1 MDYSQHIK
9 LLNDSKTFNVGDSV
23 IVLED
28 YMLFSG
34 VVLKVN
40 PKSVKIKVFA
50 DRRLIEHTQ
59 LYKPEKILT
68 YGTPSVLVWET
79 WKGTNGRGAYRLET
93 KIYTECFKKVESIPR
108 SRYLYETGFG
118 IIDSNAIERYLN

>member
-1 MDYSQHIK
+1 MDYCKHIQ
-9 LLNDSKTFNVGDSV
+9 LLNESKTFNIGDSV

-40 PKSVKIKVFA
+40 PKSVKVKVFA
-50 DRRLIEHTQ
+50 DRGLIKHTQ

-68 YGTPSVLVWET
+68 YGTPAVLVWET

-93 KIYTECFKKVESIPR
+93 KLYAECFRKVECIPR
-108 SRYLYETGFG
+108 SRYLYENSFG
-118 IIDSNAIERYLN
+118 IIDSQAIERYLE